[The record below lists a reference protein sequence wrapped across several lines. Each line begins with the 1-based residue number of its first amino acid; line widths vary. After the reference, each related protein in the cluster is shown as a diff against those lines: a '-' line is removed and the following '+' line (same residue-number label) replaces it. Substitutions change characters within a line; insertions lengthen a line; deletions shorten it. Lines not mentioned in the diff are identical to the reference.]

1 MTAPRVIV
9 PRLFDEEWDSL
20 IIATYGADL
29 AFYERDLWR
38 QVGRAKNRLIFAD
51 SRQAQRR
58 LSAESGS
65 SLRHVN
71 RSYVLAPI
79 RLGGAAHA
87 KFILLLAEDRGL
99 LAVGSGN
106 LGMDGYASQGEC
118 FTTYRWTAEDSQHLH
133 AFVAAKNFLEQVIS
147 RRLVDEIVKPR
158 LQQAWQDAPWLYGAV
173 HEPTSTVRH
182 NLDEPLLSQFIDA
195 IDGRPVSELVVH
207 APFYDHRC
215 RALSELIDRTRPEA
229 LQILVQER
237 ITSVDPLRLA
247 NALSTAPSEV
257 EVRTVQAQ
265 ESGTFLHAKFLIA
278 HLNSSEVCLQGSP
291 NVSTPAL
298 LQDAL
303 TGNIEIANLLEG
315 PPGAFK
321 HLVSDLVISAEPV
334 EISSLGLSLAE
345 DEDGSDDDGYESF
358 ARELSW
364 ASPRLTGIF
373 QGEIETPPGL
383 IIGESTVEDV
393 DWSLEAPQD
402 SITSF
407 TALLGESAAA
417 MLNRVDSVSFV
428 FDNDRR
434 TPPAFPYHLHNLIA
448 LSSGQGR
455 TDLLKQAG
463 DFDLDDEELEQLL
476 VQLDETLIVDGQ
488 SLWRMLKR
496 KVPQPADEADS
507 EALSYDDLDWDA
519 IQSHPKLAQYR
530 TREQRGHTDDPT
542 GLGILLGSIAD
553 RFRSEVRRRKGEGV
567 DGEIDTEIS
576 DDPLDDLANTIDAE
590 DEETAE
596 ADHAEQD
603 RRRTNARARARRQF
617 RSFVKRFVSG
627 LTDDSFIQLV
637 GTSVIVPSYIVFNH
651 LCWKLAQLDL
661 IDRPF
666 VIDAQ
671 VELWQFFWGS
681 ETSPGYLATMSEAEQ
696 LAAIEIL
703 DTHRAEAVLIA
714 SIYQAYDIAWDLED
728 ADVVRLRDQWRV
740 ILMHDLGG
748 VGAAS
753 AQDAATVSGSGP
765 DPLPLA
771 DFVAYLVGLA
781 EYTTDYEVL
790 AAIAEV
796 LGCSATALRRK
807 RQKVHRGDLGDTY
820 VTVFEVSDP
829 LVDLDSSRVQL
840 LFSELARLNP
850 EEDYFRVS
858 HAESGAVAYADY
870 KLNVG
875 LWYDLETDDYVEFEP
890 PDASIHAW
898 DAAVERLLA
907 LAA

>member
-1 MTAPRVIV
+1 M
-9 PRLFDEEWDSL
+9 PRLFDEEWDSV

-38 QVGRAKNRLIFAD
+38 QIGRAKNRLIFAD
-51 SRQAQRR
+51 SRQVQRR
-58 LSAESGS
+58 LVAESSS

-71 RSYVLAPI
+71 RSYVLAPL

-106 LGMDGYASQGEC
+106 LGMDGYTSQGEC
-118 FTTYRWTAEDSQHLH
+118 FTTYLWSAEDSQHLH
-133 AFVAAKNFLEQVIS
+133 AFVTAKDFLEQVTT

-158 LQQAWQDAPWLYGAV
+158 LQQAWQDAPWIYGAV
-173 HEPTSTVRH
+173 DELTSTVRH
-182 NLDEPLLSQFIDA
+182 NLDEPLLAQFIDA
-195 IDGRPVSELVVH
+195 IDGRPVRELVVH

-215 RALSELIDRTRPEA
+215 RALSELIDRTRPES

-237 ITSVDPLRLA
+237 ITSVNPLRLSEV
-247 NALSTAPSEV
+247 LSTAPSEV

-278 HLNSSEVCLQGSP
+278 RLNSSEVCLQGSP

-298 LQDAL
+298 LQDGL

-315 PPGAFK
+315 PPGGFK

-345 DEDGSDDDGYESF
+345 DEDKPDDDDYESF

-364 ASPRLTGIF
+364 VSPRLTGVF

-402 SITSF
+402 SMTPF
-407 TALLGESAAA
+407 TVLLGESAAA
-417 MLNRVDSVSFV
+417 KLNRVDSVSFV

-434 TPPAFPYHLHNLIA
+434 TAPAYPYHLHTLIA

-476 VQLDETLIVDGQ
+476 VQLDEILIVDGQ

-496 KVPQPADEADS
+496 KVPQPADEEDS

-530 TREQRGHTDDPT
+530 TWEQRGHTDDPT

-553 RFRSEVRRRKGEGV
+553 RFRSEVRRRKGEGA
-567 DGEIDTEIS
+567 DGEIDTES
-576 DDPLDDLANTIDAE
+576 GDDPLDDLADTIDAE

-596 ADHAEQD
+596 AEHAEQD
-603 RRRTNARARARRQF
+603 RRRTNERTRARKQF

-627 LTDDSFIQLV
+627 LTDDSFTHLV
-637 GTSVIVPSYIVFNH
+637 GPSVIVPSYIVFNH

-671 VELWQFFWGS
+671 VELWQFFWGDANA
-681 ETSPGYLATMSEAEQ
+681 PGYLATMSEAEQ

-703 DTHRAEAVLIA
+703 DTHCAEAVLFA
-714 SIYQAYDIAWDLED
+714 SVYQAYDIAWGLGD

-771 DFVAYLVGLA
+771 DFVAYLAGLV
-781 EYTTDYEVL
+781 EYRTDQEVL
-790 AAIAEV
+790 TAIAEV
-796 LGCSATALRRK
+796 LGCSATAVSRK
-807 RQKVHRGDLGDTY
+807 RRKVHRGDLGGNY

-829 LVDLDSSRVQL
+829 LVDLDSSRAQL
-840 LFSELARLNP
+840 LFSELARLSP

-870 KLNVG
+870 KLDVG
-875 LWYDLETDDYVEFEP
+875 LWYDRETDDELEFKP
-890 PDASIHAW
+890 PVASLHAW

>member
-195 IDGRPVSELVVH
+195 IDGRPVRELVVH

-247 NALSTAPSEV
+247 NVLSTAPSEV

-553 RFRSEVRRRKGEGV
+553 RFRSEVRRRKGERV

-637 GTSVIVPSYIVFNH
+637 GPSVIVPSYIVFNH

-753 AQDAATVSGSGP
+753 AQDAATVSGSGS

-807 RQKVHRGDLGDTY
+807 RQKVRRGDLGDTY

>member
-247 NALSTAPSEV
+247 NVLSTAPSEV

-637 GTSVIVPSYIVFNH
+637 GPSVIVPSYIVFNH